1 MFTVKTKSKIPRTE
15 SYPLKASEVSEALSR
30 VAQAKLLEIRFWRYV
45 RTQDRD
51 RKVWPLVALT
61 YSRVRVGISTS
72 NDWIAE
78 GWLGPSWQLTISP
91 LPRTMRHAINSLL
104 VGEALPKLKVWLEAR
119 KDLHGK
125 FGHDGIHVSFDQ
137 ESEQLRYE

>member
-78 GWLGPSWQLTISP
+78 GWLGAELAAHDFAAAEDNAPRHQLAAGWRGSSEIEG
-91 LPRTMRHAINSLL
+91 L
-104 VGEALPKLKVWLEAR
+104 VG
-119 KDLHGK
+119 GT
-125 FGHDGIHVSFDQ
+125 
-137 ESEQLRYE
+137 